1 MTVLVAYKVLSG
13 PQMAELESGSFVG
26 APVDQADGYIHL
38 STADQLT
45 ETVDKH
51 FAGQDDLHVA
61 AEPAQLHWR
70 KNRVDSAADIVAL
83 MQSEGG
89 ARLLQDPAEKSSG
102 GGFRDQV
109 IRTAQIAVVLL
120 LASGGLF
127 VLAWLNAFDARS
139 SLIAFAVMAA
149 FIGVGFAL
157 SAALAWRLGKW
168 SGLTESAA
176 QPRDSAAAGREP

>member
-1 MTVLVAYKVLSG
+1 MSTDAIVYPILFVTLGFVLWVFA
-13 PQMAELESGSFVG
+13 
-26 APVDQADGYIHL
+26 
-38 STADQLT
+38 T
-45 ETVDKH
+45 EMRRRSRMKMLI
-51 FAGQDDLHVA
+51 DLR
-61 AEPAQLHWR
+61 LR
-70 KNRVDSAADIVAL
+70 LLDRVDSAADIVAL